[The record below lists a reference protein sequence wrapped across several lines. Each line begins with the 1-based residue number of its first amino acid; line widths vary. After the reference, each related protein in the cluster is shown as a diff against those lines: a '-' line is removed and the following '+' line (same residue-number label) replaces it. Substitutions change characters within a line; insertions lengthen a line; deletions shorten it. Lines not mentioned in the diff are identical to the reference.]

1 MSASLS
7 ISWGCIKGGFG
18 VLPNSLEH
26 PTGCTVAVESST
38 YTQSLHRVW
47 TCLGHNTRIPGVAG
61 KEESR
66 QKLCHLSQHS
76 QGVTLFCLC
85 LLQAVAV
92 SLPLLVFHHPGMYFI
107 FITKLY

>member
-18 VLPNSLEH
+18 VLPSSLLLLWR
-26 PTGCTVAVESST
+26 AAL
-38 YTQSLHRVW
+38 TQGHSRVW
-47 TCLGHNTRIPGVAG
+47 ACLAHNTRTPGAAG

-76 QGVTLFCLC
+76 QGVTRLC
-85 LLQAVAV
+85 LLRAVAV
-92 SLPLLVFHHPGMYFI
+92 SLPLLVFQHPGMYFI